1 MPCRRQFFVASLV
14 LACVVATTRFAAAGC
29 DPTITNDEALRDARA
44 AIDAACPCSA
54 ATSPGTHAKCA
65 KVVVNAR
72 VTNGQLDKT
81 CKSTA
86 LLHAK
91 KSICG
96 RPGAVVCCR
105 VKPGKT
111 SHKIAKSAAKC
122 TSTSTLTACTSALEF
137 TDTGCDANGCVTPI
151 CGNDVVEPGET
162 CEPPS
167 GPDCSDTC
175 QTESCEPPATS
186 CGNGTL
192 DVGEACE
199 PPGTGACGWDCQA
212 TACAAP
218 AIGEIGVACVGGSAT
233 VGIGSRGSDYLLTW
247 TSTVHRSG
255 ADVIAQRFDV
265 DAAALDPAAR
275 VVSDGVHCG
284 ADLFSPAVG
293 GNADRYV
300 LAWQSSTP
308 EFSTVHH
315 QSIYTRS
322 YENDGSAGALDEPV
336 SILTGFGMCQGFLAG
351 PPAVAPVFAA
361 GPHAFAALWTSG
373 FLCVGGGGIFLRG
386 ELIDYAAPTPV
397 TTDLTLGYPQAPPTP
412 SHVTQTTAAI
422 ASVAGDT
429 LLAWHV
435 ADQTSKDVAGAWLAG
450 DGSASNFIVS
460 SRLPGIGAGPSVT
473 TLGLRPAVAAASDR
487 FLVAWAQGPT
497 TDATEIRGMRVT
509 RAGGP
514 LDLDGGFALPTTGGV
529 IKAGPVAAFDGTVW
543 LVAWIEVGVGGNDL
557 RAVAVQTDGT
567 VVDATPRLLASGLAT
582 ASLSIASAGNGKSLV
597 MYVKPDGGS
606 SAIRA
611 QLVPGT

>member
-1 MPCRRQFFVASLV
+1 MPYRRLFLFASLT
-14 LACVVATTRFAAAGC
+14 LACVLAAARVATAGC
-29 DPTITNDEALRDARA
+29 DATVANDQALRDARA
-44 AIDAACPCSA
+44 AIDAACPCAA
-54 ATSPGTHAKCA
+54 ATSPGTHTKCA

-72 VTNGQLDKT
+72 VANAQLDTK
-81 CKSTA
+81 CKSAA

-91 KSICG
+91 KSTCG

-122 TSTSTLTACTSALEF
+122 TGTSTLTACTSDLQF
-137 TDTGCDANGCVTPI
+137 IDTGCDANGCVAPI
-151 CGNDVVEPGET
+151 CGNEVVEPGET
-162 CEPPS
+162 CDPPL
-167 GPDCSDTC
+167 GPDCSNTC
-175 QTESCEPPATS
+175 QTESCEPPVTS

-199 PPGTGACGWDCQA
+199 PPGTGACGWDCQT

-218 AIGEIGVACVGGSAT
+218 ALGEIGVACVGGSAT
-233 VGIGSRGSDYLLTW
+233 VGIGSRGGDYLLTW
-247 TSTVHRSG
+247 TSPVHRTG

-275 VVSDGVHCG
+275 VVSTGVHCG
-284 ADLFSPAVG
+284 ANVHSPAVG
-293 GNADRYV
+293 GNADRYL
-300 LAWQSSTP
+300 LAWQALTL
-308 EFSTVHH
+308 EYSTVHH

-322 YENDGSAGALDEPV
+322 YENDGSTGPLAEPV
-336 SILTGFGMCQGFLAG
+336 SFLSGFGMCQGFLAG

-361 GPHAFAALWTSG
+361 GPQAFGALWTEG
-373 FLCVGGGGIFLRG
+373 FICLGGGGIFLSG
-386 ELIDYAAPTPV
+386 ELIDYATPTPV
-397 TTDLTLGYPQAPPTP
+397 TTDLTLGYTQGPPTP

-422 ASVAGDT
+422 ASVGVDT
-429 LLAWHV
+429 LVTWHV
-435 ADQTSKDVAGAWLAG
+435 ADHTSKDVAGAWLAG
-450 DGSASNFIVS
+450 DGSSSNFIIS
-460 SRLPGIGAGPSVT
+460 GRLPGIGAGSSSSLP
-473 TLGLRPAVAAASDR
+473 GLRPTVTAANDR

-497 TDATEIRGMRVT
+497 SDPTEIRGIRVT

-514 LDLDGGFALPTTGGV
+514 LDPDGGFAIPTAGGV
-529 IKAGPVAAFDGTVW
+529 IKAGPVATFDGTVW
-543 LVAWIEVGVGGNDL
+543 LVAWSEVGVGGNDL
-557 RAVAVQTDGT
+557 RAVAIQTDGT
-567 VVDATPRLLASGLAT
+567 VVDATPRLLATGLAT
-582 ASLSIASAGNGKSLV
+582 TPLSIASAGNGKSLV

>member
-1 MPCRRQFFVASLV
+1 MPCRRQFFSASLV
-14 LACVVATTRFAAAGC
+14 FAFVLATARVATAGC
-29 DPTITNDEALRDARA
+29 DATVTNDEALRDARA

-54 ATSPGTHAKCA
+54 ASSPGTHAKCA

-72 VTNGQLDKT
+72 VSNGQLDTK
-81 CKSTA
+81 CKGAA

-111 SHKIAKSAAKC
+111 SHKIAKSPAKC
-122 TSTSTLTACTSALEF
+122 TGTSTLTACTSALEF
-137 TDTGCDANGCVTPI
+137 IDTGCDANGCVEPI

-162 CEPPS
+162 CEPPL
-167 GPDCSDTC
+167 GPDCSNTC
-175 QTESCEPPATS
+175 QTESCEPPVTS

-218 AIGEIGVACVGGSAT
+218 AVGEIGVACVGGSAT
-233 VGIGSRGSDYLLTW
+233 VGTGARTVDYLLTW
-247 TSTVHRSG
+247 TSPVHRSG

-265 DAAALDPAAR
+265 DGAALDPAAR

-284 ADLFSPAVG
+284 ANVHSPAVG
-293 GNADRYV
+293 GSADRYV
-300 LAWQSSTP
+300 LAWQATTL
-308 EFSTVHH
+308 EYSTVHH

-322 YENDGSAGALDEPV
+322 YENDGAVGALDEPV
-336 SILTGFGMCQGFLAG
+336 SFLSGFGMCQGLLAG
-351 PPAVAPVFAA
+351 PPAVAPVLAA
-361 GPHAFAALWTSG
+361 GPAAFAALWTTG
-373 FLCVGGGGIFLRG
+373 VVCVGGGGIFLDG
-386 ELIDYAAPTPV
+386 ELIDYVTATPV
-397 TTDLTLGYPQAPPTP
+397 TTDLTLGYTQGPPTP
-412 SHVTQTTAAI
+412 LHVTQTTAAI
-422 ASVAGDT
+422 ASVGGDT
-429 LLAWHV
+429 LVTWHV
-435 ADQTSKDVAGAWLAG
+435 ADQTSNDVAGAWLAG

-460 SRLPGIGAGPSVT
+460 SRMPGIGAGPSVS
-473 TLGLRPAVAAASDR
+473 TLGLRPTVAAAADR

-509 RAGGP
+509 PAGGP
-514 LDLDGGFALPTTGGV
+514 LDPDGGFALPTAGGV
-529 IKAGPVAAFDGTVW
+529 IKAGPVAAFDGSVW
-543 LVAWIEVGVGGNDL
+543 LVAWSEVGVGGNDL
-557 RAVAVQTDGT
+557 RAVAIQTDGT
-567 VVDATPRLLASGLAT
+567 VVDATPRLLTTGLA
-582 ASLSIASAGNGKSLV
+582 AAPLSIASAGNGKSLV
-597 MYVKPDGGS
+597 LYVKPDGGS

-611 QLVPGT
+611 QLVPGM